1 MDLKKVFNRLV
12 PKHFLASLKSEFGEH
27 LATQPPN
34 NVWKKINYVDDFWQ
48 QAVNFVFNISNL
60 LFSQL
65 SPLQIDTHNQW

>member
-1 MDLKKVFNRLV
+1 MDLKKDFNRLV
-12 PKHFLASLKSEFGEH
+12 PKHFWARPKSEFGEH
-27 LATQPPN
+27 FATQPPN
-34 NVWKKINYVDDFWQ
+34 NVWKKIDCVDDFWQ